1 MQHPSRDTD
10 SSGCS
15 EFLLMNHKTFICI
28 ENAQSLARKEL
39 TWICVT
45 EHTYAKHKLISCGYP
60 FIKSGG
66 GRLRSM
72 LMGVGIRVL
81 ITSADC

>member
-1 MQHPSRDTD
+1 MQH

-28 ENAQSLARKEL
+28 EIAQSQSQKKL

-45 EHTYAKHKLISCGYP
+45 EHTYRKVAS
-60 FIKSGG
+60 SNRS
-66 GRLRSM
+66 RLEAQEGLFRL
-72 LMGVGIRVL
+72 LMKGIFDPYVL
-81 ITSADC
+81 